1 MAVADDL
8 DRATDSKWDWVA
20 EHTRKY
26 LASGGTEGHES
37 NGVYTLVLATTGR
50 RTGEPRRTCLIY
62 GTSGDEFVVVASKG
76 GADEDPA
83 WFKNLQADS
92 SVGVQV
98 GTRRF
103 TARARVASPVERE
116 PLWAPDG
123 AHLPAVRRV
132 RTENGPRNPDR
143 PAHPAGLTPTPESA
157 KSYSCGLRN
166 SRGINGLATAAEQIR
181 IPSHRARCRLSKDIS
196 RVYMAEKDVKGA
208 RTAIRASRSY
218 RVAPF

>member
-8 DRATDSKWDWVA
+8 DRATDSTWDWVA
-20 EHTRKY
+20 EHTRTY

-62 GTSGDEFVVVASKG
+62 GTSGDDFVVVASKG

-83 WFKNLQADS
+83 WFKNLEAEP

-103 TARARVASPVERE
+103 TARARAASPAERE
-116 PLWAPDG
+116 PLWALMARIFPLYDEY
-123 AHLPAVRRV
+123 AQKTDRV
-132 RTENGPRNPDR
+132 IPIVL
-143 PAHPAGLTPTPESA
+143 LTP
-157 KSYSCGLRN
+157 
-166 SRGINGLATAAEQIR
+166 Q
-181 IPSHRARCRLSKDIS
+181 D
-196 RVYMAEKDVKGA
+196 
-208 RTAIRASRSY
+208 
-218 RVAPF
+218 

>member
-20 EHTRKY
+20 EHTRTY

-62 GTSGDEFVVVASKG
+62 GTSGDDFVVVASKG

-83 WFKNLQADS
+83 WFKNLQVDP

-103 TARARVASPVERE
+103 TARARVASSAERE
-116 PLWAPDG
+116 ALWAQMARIFPLYDEY
-123 AHLPAVRRV
+123 AQKTDRV
-132 RTENGPRNPDR
+132 IPIVLLAPQDR
-143 PAHPAGLTPTPESA
+143 P
-157 KSYSCGLRN
+157 
-166 SRGINGLATAAEQIR
+166 
-181 IPSHRARCRLSKDIS
+181 
-196 RVYMAEKDVKGA
+196 
-208 RTAIRASRSY
+208 
-218 RVAPF
+218 